1 MTDAEM
7 AANLMLFMHEV
18 LRQHHGLQDISHE
31 QLCRLQKVPAA
42 KMAEA
47 LSKARG

>member
-1 MTDAEM
+1 M

-18 LRQHHGLQDISHE
+18 LRQHHGLPGVSHAL
-31 QLCRLQKVPAA
+31 LCRLQKVPAA

-47 LSKARG
+47 LSRARQTG